1 MTQGAGP
8 IIQGP
13 GEGEPSAAFGLPRW
27 FRVTAA
33 DTDGAFAHFEE
44 EIPEG
49 AGPPL
54 HIHHEEREVFTVLSG
69 RVKFHCE
76 GREAALGRGRGAD
89 RRDREALRARIRRPA
104 ARPSG
109 RAGAAESPEAEPG
122 FPCPKGGAAI
132 LRPGEFAVPQ
142 PQTEDE
148 DGAAEAR
155 RGAAFAPRRSA
166 N

>member
-13 GEGEPSAAFGLPRW
+13 GEGEPDAAFGLRRW
-27 FRVTAA
+27 FRLTAA

-69 RVKFHCE
+69 RVKFHCD
-76 GREAALGRGRGAD
+76 GREAALGRGRGAGAD
-89 RRDREALRARIRRPA
+89 GARIAEIARRYALEFVGPPLGRAEGRERRNRPRRNPAFPVRRA
-104 ARPSG
+104 AR
-109 RAGAAESPEAEPG
+109 
-122 FPCPKGGAAI
+122 
-132 LRPGEFAVPQ
+132 
-142 PQTEDE
+142 
-148 DGAAEAR
+148 
-155 RGAAFAPRRSA
+155 RS
-166 N
+166 